1 MVMEYLETLKTQG
14 NWNYL
19 TLSQKTG
26 LSETTIRKV
35 FTDPD
40 NNPTIDTLSKLIAAM
55 GGSLDKLIGIEVE
68 MQRAQTEPDADGMQ
82 ITGHDMR
89 ELRREM
95 LAHQRESYER
105 ELANLRKTNEHLV
118 GEKKILRR
126 TLYVVLAVMI
136 ALMFTTILFL
146 IYDLAHLDRGWIQSY
161 YGVDSRNYQIDGI
174 LSKIILYLK
183 EVFHV

>member
-26 LSETTIRKV
+26 LSETTIRKI

-55 GGSLDKLIGIEVE
+55 GGSLDRLIGIEVE

-82 ITGHDMR
+82 ITGHELR

-105 ELANLRKTNEHLV
+105 ELASLRKTNEHLV
-118 GEKKILRR
+118 GEKKILQR
-126 TLYVVLAVMI
+126 TLYVVLSVMI

-146 IYDLAHLDRGWIQSY
+146 IYDLTHLDRGWIQSF
-161 YGVDSRNYQIDGI
+161 YGTKSSQYDIGSILHGIIDNF
-174 LSKIILYLK
+174 L
-183 EVFHV
+183 EVFT

>member
-14 NWNYL
+14 NWTYL

-40 NNPTIDTLSKLIAAM
+40 NNPTIDTMSKLIAAM

-82 ITGHDMR
+82 ITGHEMR

-105 ELANLRKTNEHLV
+105 ELANLRETNEHLV

-146 IYDLAHLDRGWIQSY
+146 IYDLTHLDRGWIQSF
-161 YGVDSRNYQIDGI
+161 YGTKSRQYDIGSILHGIIDNF
-174 LSKIILYLK
+174 L
-183 EVFHV
+183 EVFT

>member
-40 NNPTIDTLSKLIAAM
+40 NNPTIDTLVKLVVAM
-55 GGSLDKLIGIEVE
+55 GGSIDKLVGIAGEQDDDHNNSATHATLGE
-68 MQRAQTEPDADGMQ
+68 MR
-82 ITGHDMR
+82 DMHQQ
-89 ELRREM
+89 M
-95 LAHQRESYER
+95 LSHQRHSYER
-105 ELANLRKTNEHLV
+105 EIESLRAENERLRQ
-118 GEKKILRR
+118 EKKYLRR
-126 TLYVVLAVMI
+126 SLYAVVSVMV
-136 ALMFTTILFL
+136 ALMFATILFL
-146 IYDLAHLDRGWIQSY
+146 IYDLTHLDRGWIQAY
-161 YGVDSRNYQIDGI
+161 YGIDSRSFQVDGI
-174 LSKIILYLK
+174 LSNIILYLK